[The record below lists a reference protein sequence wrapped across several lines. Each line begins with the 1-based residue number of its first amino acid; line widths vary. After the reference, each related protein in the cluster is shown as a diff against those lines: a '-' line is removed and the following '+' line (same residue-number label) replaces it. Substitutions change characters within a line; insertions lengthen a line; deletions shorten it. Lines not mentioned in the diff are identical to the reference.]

1 MGVDILME
9 EGAEEREEREWRVF
23 LIGALAFF
31 LHGTPV
37 RFINPPKAPVWI
49 NKLTSIIIFFK
60 IFIKL
65 DDRLKNQPCLNHVVV
80 QK

>member
-31 LHGTPV
+31 SVQREREGQREHISAAQYASTLLQPSKTPSMD
-37 RFINPPKAPVWI
+37 K
-49 NKLTSIIIFFK
+49 
-60 IFIKL
+60 
-65 DDRLKNQPCLNHVVV
+65 
-80 QK
+80 